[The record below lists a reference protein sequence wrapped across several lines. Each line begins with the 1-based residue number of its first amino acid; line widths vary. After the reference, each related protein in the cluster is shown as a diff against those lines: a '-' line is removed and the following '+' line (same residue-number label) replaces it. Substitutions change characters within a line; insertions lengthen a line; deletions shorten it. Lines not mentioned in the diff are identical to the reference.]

1 MINGLALIVYL
12 PNYQPVH
19 LTVSKSATV
28 EETIEKVLQL
38 HNGKQKS
45 SSSSSSPAPP
55 AAAAAAAA
63 AAASDKE
70 SNPPLLGTSSCY
82 ELRLHEENGMPEED
96 FPGN

>member
-45 SSSSSSPAPP
+45 SSSPDP
-55 AAAAAAAA
+55 AAPA